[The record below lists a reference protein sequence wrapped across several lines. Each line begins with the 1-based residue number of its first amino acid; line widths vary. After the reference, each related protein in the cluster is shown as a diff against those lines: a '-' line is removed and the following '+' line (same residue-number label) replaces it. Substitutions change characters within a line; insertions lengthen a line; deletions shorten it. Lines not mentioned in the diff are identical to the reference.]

1 MTVMVLVGLGVGAGV
16 LLVLRGLAPP
26 RTDLAVAMGRW
37 QSSRRLAARRVE
49 RDAEPGARDR
59 VGSWLADRLHRS
71 GIEFPNLRADL
82 EILNRRLEDYLVSA
96 LVTFAIGFFI
106 PNLFGGL
113 LAVAG
118 LSLGFFPPVALGVVV
133 GAVFVALNAVQL
145 HRDAEKRRNELR
157 HALAIYLE
165 LVGMGLMS
173 GRGLPE
179 ALPMAA
185 EIGTGWAFDLLE
197 TTLRRARNSGKS
209 AWVGWDEL
217 GHRVDVQEL
226 CDLGSSVELVGEEG
240 AKVQQSLAAR
250 ATTMRRRE
258 LAEDEGQALK
268 NEDSMRI
275 AAMVLVM
282 GFIVFIGFPAIM
294 SVLAA

>member
-1 MTVMVLVGLGVGAGV
+1 MVLVGLGVGLGV

-49 RDAEPGARDR
+49 RDAEPGTRDR

-71 GIEFPNLRADL
+71 GVEFPNLRADL
-82 EILNRRLEDYLVSA
+82 EILDRRLEDYLVKA
-96 LVTFAIGFFI
+96 LTTFLIGFFL
-106 PNLFGGL
+106 PTVFGL
-113 LAVAG
+113 LTTLAG
-118 LSLGFFPPVALGVVV
+118 LSLGFVAPLGLGIVFGVVLV
-133 GAVFVALNAVQL
+133 LLNAVQL
-145 HRDAEKRRNELR
+145 HRDAEKKRGELR

-209 AWVGWDEL
+209 AWAGWDEL
-217 GHRVDVQEL
+217 GYRVNVQEL

-258 LAEDEGQALK
+258 LAEGEGQALK

-282 GFIVFIGFPAIM
+282 GFIVFIGYPAIM

>member
-1 MTVMVLVGLGVGAGV
+1 MTAMVLVGCGVGLGV
-16 LLVLRGLAPP
+16 LLVLRSLAPP

-49 RDAEPGARDR
+49 REESAKARDR
-59 VGSWLADRLHRS
+59 LGGWLADRLHRS

-82 EILNRRLEDYLVSA
+82 EILDKRLEDYLVGA
-96 LVTFAIGFFI
+96 LGTFLIGFFI
-106 PNLFGGL
+106 PNVFGL
-113 LAVAG
+113 LIALAG
-118 LSLGFFPPVALGVVV
+118 VSFGFVPPLALGIVL
-133 GAVFVALNAVQL
+133 GAVFVALNALQL
-145 HRDAEKRRNELR
+145 HRDAEKKRAELR
-157 HALAIYLE
+157 HALAVYLE

-179 ALPMAA
+179 ALPLAA
-185 EIGTGWAFDLLE
+185 EIGAGWAFDLLE

-217 GHRVDVQEL
+217 GWRIDVQEL

-258 LAEDEGQALK
+258 LAEDEGVALK
-268 NEDSMRI
+268 NEDSMRM

-294 SVLAA
+294 SVLTA

>member
-1 MTVMVLVGLGVGAGV
+1 MVLVGCGVGLGV

-26 RTDLAVAMGRW
+26 RTDLAVAIGRW

-49 RDAEPGARDR
+49 REASPGTKDR
-59 VGSWLADRLHRS
+59 IGGWLADRLHRS

-96 LVTFAIGFFI
+96 LITFVIGFFI
-106 PNLFGGL
+106 PTIFGLLFALGGL
-113 LAVAG
+113 
-118 LSLGFFPPVALGVVV
+118 SIGFIPPLALGLVV
-133 GAVFVALNAVQL
+133 GAVFVTLNAVQL
-145 HRDAEKRRNELR
+145 HRDAEQRRTELR
-157 HALAIYLE
+157 HALAVYLE

-179 ALPMAA
+179 ALPLAA

-217 GHRVDVQEL
+217 GYRVDVQEL

-268 NEDSMRI
+268 NEDSMRM